1 MENLG
6 LGVEKD
12 LYVTIPRGSYDKL
25 KARVQIR
32 DSVMAPV
39 SQGQKLG
46 TITLEH
52 DGEVIKEVPLVAL
65 RSVREGGFFHNIV
78 DSMLMIFE

>member
-1 MENLG
+1 
-6 LGVEKD
+6 
-12 LYVTIPRGSYDKL
+12 
-25 KARVQIR
+25 
-32 DSVMAPV
+32 MAPV

-65 RSVREGGFFHNIV
+65 RRVREGGFFHNIV